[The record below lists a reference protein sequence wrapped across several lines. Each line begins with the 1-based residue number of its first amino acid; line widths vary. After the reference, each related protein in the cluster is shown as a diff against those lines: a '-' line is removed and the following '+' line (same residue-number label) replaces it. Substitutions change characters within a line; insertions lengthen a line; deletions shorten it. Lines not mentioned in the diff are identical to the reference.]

1 MISSKKGQRM
11 IETIT
16 PIYRN
21 SRIEQAIYEAIGSEF
36 DDGDNLVEEVLLQLF
51 PQTAAW
57 GLVFWEQRL
66 NISINLNEDI
76 DKRRKKVITKLQTK
90 YPITPERMA
99 SILKSYT
106 GFDSIINEG
115 VTDYIFEVILTSEDA
130 FNINTENVLKI
141 VNRIKPS
148 HLGYNLGLQ
157 HNKTIGITEEF
168 KRYVYDF
175 PIAGIYCGTYPYSV
189 QEARSFSSDIGI
201 DEESNIEEYDYDIP
215 LCGTIPYNF
224 IEVNEVNTTIE
235 IDTDYDDV
243 DQEYKYASDTNYV
256 EEV

>member
-1 MISSKKGQRM
+1 MISSKKGIRM

-16 PIYRN
+16 SIYKN
-21 SRIEQAIYEAIGSEF
+21 SGIEQAIYEAIGSEF
-36 DDGDNLVEEVLLQLF
+36 DHVDKLAEEVLFQLF
-51 PQTAAW
+51 PQTATW

-66 NISINLNEDI
+66 NISINPNEDI
-76 DKRRKKVITKLQTK
+76 DKRRKMVITKLQTK

-115 VTDYIFEVILTSEDA
+115 IADYIFEVILTTENT
-130 FNINTENVLKI
+130 FNINTKDVLKI
-141 VNRIKPS
+141 INKIKPS
-148 HLGYNLGLQ
+148 HLRYNLGLQ
-157 HNKTIGITEEF
+157 YNKTVGITEGF
-168 KRYVYDF
+168 KKYVYDL
-175 PIAGIYCGTYPYSV
+175 PIVGIYCGTYPYSV
-189 QEARSFSSDIGI
+189 QEARSFSGNIGI
-201 DEESNIEEYDYDIP
+201 DEESDTEEYTYNIP

-235 IDTDYDDV
+235 IDTNYDDV